1 MLIYKAMKTAE
12 EFLNDKFNGKGYE
25 FKIHDWINGQVSN
38 YSPCELLEEY
48 AQQNTLNMDKVI
60 ERITKDPAFE
70 GLPEYA
76 KERLEP
82 LISDALCS
90 LSLPTL
96 SEEEIDKMAW
106 NYAQDQTD
114 DRGNQ
119 IEIHDDYFEGFKAC
133 QELTKPK
140 EER

>member
-1 MLIYKAMKTAE
+1 MK
-12 EFLNDKFNGKGYE
+12 DKFNYTAITKTLYGCPCCTLEWTDIKHDYCPNCEVKIEYE
-25 FKIHDWINGQVSN
+25 N
-38 YSPCELLEEY
+38 
-48 AQQNTLNMDKVI
+48 NTLNRDKVM

-140 EER
+140 EE